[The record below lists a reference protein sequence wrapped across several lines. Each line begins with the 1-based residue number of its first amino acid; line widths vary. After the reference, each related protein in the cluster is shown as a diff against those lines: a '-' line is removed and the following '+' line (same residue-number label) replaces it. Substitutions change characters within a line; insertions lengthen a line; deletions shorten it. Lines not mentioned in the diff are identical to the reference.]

1 MRLVQLIRS
10 YVAPRLRRHG
20 VSSTASSSSSSV
32 NGIGTK
38 LQDGR
43 QSTPAAAAAAAA
55 AAANG
60 RDDKFN
66 FPRPEFDNTSLIYA
80 SKSTAELIRAYL
92 VFGAC
97 TLDVL
102 VNNQTKVFV
111 LYAIFLCVC
120 R

>member
-1 MRLVQLIRS
+1 MRLLRLIRS
-10 YVAPRLRRHG
+10 YVAPLSRLRRCS
-20 VSSTASSSSSSV
+20 VSSAVSSSSSV

-38 LQDGR
+38 PQNGR
-43 QSTPAAAAAAAA
+43 QSTPAAAAAAA
-55 AAANG
+55 NG
-60 RDDKFN
+60 GDDKFN
-66 FPRPEFDNTSLIYA
+66 FPQPEFDNTSLIYA
-80 SKSTAELIRAYL
+80 SKSTAELIRACL

-111 LYAIFLCVC
+111 F

>member
-10 YVAPRLRRHG
+10 YVAPLRRLRRHG

-43 QSTPAAAAAAAA
+43 QSTPAAAAA